1 MFAFAGAKSG
11 LCYPFRYPEPLQ
23 VSISLTHYPHK
34 HLILKVERVKGIE
47 PSSSAWKAVVP
58 PALADVH
65 EAIAYFF
72 DNLVATG

>member
-1 MFAFAGAKSG
+1 
-11 LCYPFRYPEPLQ
+11 

-47 PSSSAWKAVVP
+47 ASSSAWKAVVP
-58 PALADVH
+58 SALADVH